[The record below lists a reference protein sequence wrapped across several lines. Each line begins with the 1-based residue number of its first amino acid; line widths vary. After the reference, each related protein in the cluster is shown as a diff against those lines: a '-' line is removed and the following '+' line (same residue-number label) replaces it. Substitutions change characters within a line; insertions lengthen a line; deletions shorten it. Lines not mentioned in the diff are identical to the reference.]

1 MWHFTCD
8 TGLNWVKLFSQR
20 YFCKSFVDKA
30 ITKKVKK
37 VTTPM
42 TQCLGCAI
50 SRYTLQR
57 LNIQIMHNS
66 CINYSNIVTICT
78 ENGTFALHVTCSFPE
93 FSWSVF
99 SLNAEKYGQ
108 EKLSVGEPYFAE
120 L

>member
-1 MWHFTCD
+1 
-8 TGLNWVKLFSQR
+8 
-20 YFCKSFVDKA
+20 
-30 ITKKVKK
+30 
-37 VTTPM
+37 M

-66 CINYSNIVTICT
+66 SINYSNIVTIGT